1 MIVGLT
7 YDLREDYLAAG
18 YGLEE
23 TAEFDKPETIEA
35 LDEALRQIGYDVVR
49 IGNVKALAERLVQGE
64 RWDLVFNIAE
74 GLRGIGRESQVPTL
88 LEAYD
93 IPFTFSDPM
102 VLSLSLHKGM
112 SKHALRSLGV
122 PTPDFQVV
130 EELSDLDDFNLPFP
144 VFAKPVAEGTGK
156 GISGDS
162 RVTSTTKLRE
172 VVERLL
178 STFDQP
184 VLLERYLPGREFT
197 VGIAGTGKKARVLG
211 VMEVILLANAEQSA
225 YSYENKENWRG
236 RIDYA
241 PVDDSE
247 AREAAAVALAAWRGL
262 GCRDG
267 GRIDIRSDENN
278 RPHFIEVNPLAG
290 LNPIDSDLPMLC
302 RFSGISYLDLIGQIM
317 DSAMERVN
325 GCRGRS
331 ASVETVS
338 RPSTVGVAQGK

>member
-7 YDLREDYLAAG
+7 YDLRNDYLAAG
-18 YGLEE
+18 FSLEE
-23 TAEFDKPETIEA
+23 TAEFDKPETIDA
-35 LDEALRQIGYDVVR
+35 LDEALRQLGYEVVR
-49 IGNVKALAERLVQGE
+49 IGNVKALAERLVRGE

-74 GLRGIGRESQVPTL
+74 GLRGIGREAQVPAL

-130 EELSDLDDFNLPFP
+130 ESVSDLDDFNLPFP

-156 GISGDS
+156 GITGDS
-162 RVTSTTKLRE
+162 RITSTGKLHE

-178 STFDQP
+178 SAFGQP

-197 VGIAGTGKKARVLG
+197 VGVAGTGPRAKVLG

-225 YSYENKENWRG
+225 YSYDNKENWRG

-241 PVDDSE
+241 AVDDSE
-247 AREAAAVALAAWRGL
+247 ALEAAAVALAAWRGL

-267 GRIDIRSDENN
+267 GRIDLRSDENG

-317 DSAMERVN
+317 ESARERVN
-325 GCRGRS
+325 GSRGCS
-331 ASVETVS
+331 AGVQSELQ
-338 RPSTVGVAQGK
+338 PSTSGVALDK